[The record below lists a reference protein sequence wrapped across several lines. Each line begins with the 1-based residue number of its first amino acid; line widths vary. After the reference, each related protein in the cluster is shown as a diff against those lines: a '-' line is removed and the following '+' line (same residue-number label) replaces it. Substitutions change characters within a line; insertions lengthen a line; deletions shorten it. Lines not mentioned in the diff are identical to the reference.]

1 MAALRLTSKVLCAG
15 AFLAV
20 AWCQPL
26 GRATISGSVV
36 EGENNDPIR
45 KAVVTLTLQG
55 TPRRWATERTD
66 SSGRFQFEGLPA
78 GKYDLRA
85 AKANEGAAIYGAE
98 SVRELSDLITL
109 ADGQTRNGIVLRFV
123 RRGSISGHVYDSDG
137 EPVRVNVSLLRPGRD
152 LGA

>member
-1 MAALRLTSKVLCAG
+1 MAALGLKSMGLFAG

-20 AWCQPL
+20 AVCQPL
-26 GRATISGSVV
+26 GKSMISGSVV

-55 TPRRWATERTD
+55 TPRRWATARTD

-85 AKANEGAAIYGAE
+85 AKANEA
-98 SVRELSDLITL
+98 R
-109 ADGQTRNGIVLRFV
+109 RFMA
-123 RRGSISGHVYDSDG
+123 RIASG
-137 EPVRVNVSLLRPGRD
+137 N
-152 LGA
+152 

>member
-1 MAALRLTSKVLCAG
+1 MAALGLKSMGLCAG

-20 AWCQPL
+20 AVCQPV
-26 GRATISGSVV
+26 GKSMISGSVV

-55 TPRRWATERTD
+55 TPRRWATARTD

-85 AKANEGAAIYGAE
+85 AKANEA
-98 SVRELSDLITL
+98 R
-109 ADGQTRNGIVLRFV
+109 RFMA
-123 RRGSISGHVYDSDG
+123 RIASG
-137 EPVRVNVSLLRPGRD
+137 N
-152 LGA
+152 

>member
-26 GRATISGSVV
+26 GRGTISGSVA

-55 TPRRWATERTD
+55 TPRRWATARTD

-85 AKANEGAAIYGAE
+85 AKANEGAAIYAAYT
-98 SVRELSDLITL
+98 VRALSAFITL
-109 ADGQTRNGIVLRFV
+109 ADGQTRTALILRF
-123 RRGSISGHVYDSDG
+123 
-137 EPVRVNVSLLRPGRD
+137 
-152 LGA
+152 